1 MAGEML
7 LVCVAERAPAVLQ
20 RDEPLAGRRQVDG
33 PVTVVNGASAEQV
46 KRELVH
52 VSIVDPGRRECL
64 RSRLLQLEW
73 PEYLPRGSWAAAP
86 SAMR

>member
-1 MAGEML
+1 MAGERL
-7 LVCVAERAPAVLQ
+7 LVCVAERFERAYPHRVVQA
-20 RDEPLAGRRQVDG
+20 RHS
-33 PVTVVNGASAEQV
+33 PVPITVVNGESAERV

-64 RSRLLQLEW
+64 RSRVLQLEW

>member
-1 MAGEML
+1 MAGERL
-7 LVCVAERAPAVLQ
+7 LVCVAERFDRAYPHRVVQA
-20 RDEPLAGRRQVDG
+20 RHS
-33 PVTVVNGASAEQV
+33 PVPITMVNGESAERV

-52 VSIVDPGRRECL
+52 DSIVDPGRRECL

-73 PEYLPRGSWAAAP
+73 PEYLPRGRWAAAP